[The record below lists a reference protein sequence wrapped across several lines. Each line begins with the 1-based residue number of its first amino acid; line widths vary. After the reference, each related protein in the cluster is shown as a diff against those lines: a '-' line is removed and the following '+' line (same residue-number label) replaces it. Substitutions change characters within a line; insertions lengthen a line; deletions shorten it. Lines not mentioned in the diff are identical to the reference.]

1 MGAMLRYDKV
11 TTRAEHVCFG
21 CERMF
26 PPHTKMI
33 SAAYADGGTVNSYH
47 LCETCENIVA
57 HMDSGE
63 EYCFGDFRD
72 KALEVERA
80 SVRNPEYQDG

>member
-11 TTRAEHVCFG
+11 TTRVVHVCFG
-21 CERMF
+21 CGRMF
-26 PPHTKMI
+26 PPRTKMI
-33 SAAYADGGTVNSYH
+33 SAAYADDGTVNSYH

-63 EYCFGDFRD
+63 EYCFGDLRNE
-72 KALEVERA
+72 ALEVERA
-80 SVRNPEYQDG
+80 DVCYPEYQDG